1 MNTPHDPSDES
12 LRDLLRETEQAREK
26 HAPPFQRI
34 WRAATT
40 PRETKAVECWHRRLA
55 LALTVAAVLV
65 LVTAV
70 FWWSRPATDVLA
82 WDAQLAAFEEDLDM
96 LPLPDAAPEPA
107 AWELPTDFLLAG
119 ADDNQSSRIN
129 R

>member
-1 MNTPHDPSDES
+1 MMNDDE
-12 LRDLLRETEQAREK
+12 RDLQRRFNAWSGQER
-26 HAPPFQRI
+26 HAAPDFERVWQRAE
-34 WRAATT
+34 R
-40 PRETKAVECWHRRLA
+40 
-55 LALTVAAVLV
+55 VAA
-65 LVTAV
+65 
-70 FWWSRPATDVLA
+70 RPVATDGGMRLRLRFAVVAAMVALIA
-82 WDAQLAAFEEDLDM
+82 AGLWWGTSDRVESWDVQLAAFEEDLDM